1 MELTLT
7 RTVLNPQ
14 YTLGRLSAAVK
25 GQWFECDTLE
35 PPDRQLTQDMDA
47 STVRRRKKKGLTA
60 IPRGRYLLVVTHS
73 PHFKRWLPLLIG
85 VKGFDGIR
93 IHAGNTVKDTAGC
106 ILVGQA
112 ATPGCLS
119 ESRKTLQQLMNMIR
133 CAEQRGEQMWL
144 TVQGDSPPKGEE

>member
-1 MELTLT
+1 MELTLS
-7 RTVLNPQ
+7 RTVLDPN
-14 YTLGRLSAAVK
+14 YTQGRLTAAV
-25 GQWFECDTLE
+25 GGDRIECDTLE

-47 STVRRRKKKGLTA
+47 DEVRKHKVKGLTA
-60 IPRGRYLLVVTHS
+60 IPRGRYLLVVTRS
-73 PHFKRWLPLLIG
+73 PRFNSWLPLLIG

-112 ATPGCLS
+112 VGNGILAS
-119 ESRKTLQQLMNMIR
+119 SRGTLEQLMNMIR

-144 TVQGDSPPKGEE
+144 TVQGESLT

>member
-14 YTLGRLSAAVK
+14 YTLGRLTAAV
-25 GQWFECDTLE
+25 GGDRMECDTLE

-47 STVRRRKKKGLTA
+47 DEVRKRKVKGLTA
-60 IPRGRYLLVVTHS
+60 IPHGRYLLVVTHS
-73 PHFKRWLPLLIG
+73 PRFNSWLPLLIG

-93 IHAGNTVKDTAGC
+93 IHAGNTVRDTAGC

-112 ATPGCLS
+112 ANPGCLS
-119 ESRKTLQQLMNMIR
+119 ESRRTLKELMNMIR

-144 TVQGDSPPKGEE
+144 TVQGEESLT